1 MVKVYQTLIFCVVAF
16 IIHQNSQ
23 AQKLY
28 FSDNGAVKR
37 MNLDG
42 SGVQTILPSGGQY
55 IAVDGNQNF
64 LFHNDGQQ
72 TYRTKLDG
80 TSPALV
86 TDDGA
91 FAGYI
96 NLAVIPDYE
105 SIVYCGISDD
115 MDDLWYGTYYD
126 DPGTPPTNIN
136 NGIVMSGDEEY
147 LDVAYNPSEEK
158 IYFTGYDGMVY
169 SSYQDGTGAGT
180 YCHHCRP
187 TGPLALIT

>member
-1 MVKVYQTLIFCVVAF
+1 MVKVYQTLIFCVIAF

-55 IAVDGNQNF
+55 IAVDGNQNL

-72 TYRTKLDG
+72 TYSTKLDG
-80 TSPALV
+80 TSPALI

-91 FAGYI
+91 FAGYHK
-96 NLAVIPDYE
+96 LV
-105 SIVYCGISDD
+105 
-115 MDDLWYGTYYD
+115 L
-126 DPGTPPTNIN
+126 
-136 NGIVMSGDEEY
+136 
-147 LDVAYNPSEEK
+147 
-158 IYFTGYDGMVY
+158 
-169 SSYQDGTGAGT
+169 
-180 YCHHCRP
+180 
-187 TGPLALIT
+187 

>member
-115 MDDLWYGTYYD
+115 MDDLWYGSYYD
-126 DPGTPPTNIN
+126 DPGDPTTCQHKQRHRH
-136 NGIVMSGDEEY
+136 GG
-147 LDVAYNPSEEK
+147 
-158 IYFTGYDGMVY
+158 
-169 SSYQDGTGAGT
+169 
-180 YCHHCRP
+180 
-187 TGPLALIT
+187 